1 MSLSNSN
8 IDLLEQPSDLS
19 EKIDKT
25 KKICIVGTGH
35 TGSTRLFNLIRL
47 IYEKKG
53 KTVYSKLKMSLKEIN
68 EVDGKY
74 DIILGKIHDT
84 DFDNTNITYLNNFNI
99 NLLPIRNLID
109 AAMSAGARFKKN
121 ATKSQLIE
129 YYKDRMH
136 YNIKMYNKFK
146 PKADFIFRYEEYS
159 VNQIKKLC
167 SVLDVNLDN
176 KDILDI
182 MIILEN
188 MLNSKDIVE
197 IDDPTDETYRKTLLS
212 QDHNTSG
219 GKSNKFIGLPIEHLN
234 IILNDTRVV
243 KFLEETSY
251 F

>member
-84 DFDNTNITYLNNFNI
+84 DFDNTNITY
-99 NLLPIRNLID
+99 
-109 AAMSAGARFKKN
+109 S
-121 ATKSQLIE
+121 
-129 YYKDRMH
+129 
-136 YNIKMYNKFK
+136 
-146 PKADFIFRYEEYS
+146 
-159 VNQIKKLC
+159 
-167 SVLDVNLDN
+167 
-176 KDILDI
+176 
-182 MIILEN
+182 
-188 MLNSKDIVE
+188 
-197 IDDPTDETYRKTLLS
+197 
-212 QDHNTSG
+212 
-219 GKSNKFIGLPIEHLN
+219 
-234 IILNDTRVV
+234 
-243 KFLEETSY
+243 
-251 F
+251 